1 METIVTNLSLPLL
14 TRTYWVCWAVT
25 TLNALVSAGY
35 SAAALLSQ
43 GDSNVYT
50 QYAATRSIALAL
62 VILSLGWFRSTG
74 ALLAL
79 ATVMTLIQLGDAV
92 IGFQIRDAAKSFG
105 PLGLGIITL
114 LALVFL
120 ARTRR
125 L

>member
-1 METIVTNLSLPLL
+1 MTNLSLPLL